1 MWIPAA
7 QLWGLSP
14 VLRVWR
20 TRGAWVVA
28 ADGEHLEGAASQPP
42 DTPRLWALLCSETGI
57 IANPSSLRMKREL
70 APLAKAAPAWQEGHD
85 HPNLGPSS
93 PRIVRLGL
101 GLPFPAM
108 SSLNRNKDPVYSPN
122 APFLWLEELQEP

>member
-70 APLAKAAPAWQEGHD
+70 APLAKE
-85 HPNLGPSS
+85 LGRRVMTIPTW
-93 PRIVRLGL
+93 
-101 GLPFPAM
+101 GLPLLELSDWALG
-108 SSLNRNKDPVYSPN
+108 SLS
-122 APFLWLEELQEP
+122 QQ